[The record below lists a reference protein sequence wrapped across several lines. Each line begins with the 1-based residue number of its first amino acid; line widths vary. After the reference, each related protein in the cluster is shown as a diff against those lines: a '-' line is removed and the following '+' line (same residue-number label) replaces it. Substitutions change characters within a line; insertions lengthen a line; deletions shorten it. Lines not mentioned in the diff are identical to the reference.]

1 MLFAEPV
8 VSQWLQFFK
17 KNSGLLHADGPAVAT
32 TRFSRSS
39 SSRSLQQATVE
50 QTLAVLT
57 ELTTIHQ
64 SLTALATQVAAIQA
78 SVSQDDVFGTLVWW
92 LGCIPVSIVL

>member
-32 TRFSRSS
+32 TRFSR
-39 SSRSLQQATVE
+39 SRSLQQATVE